1 MVYDAD
7 YKGPGNMN
15 AELSVF
21 LTTEQAER
29 LLEEPDT
36 ELIFHYGDGTRI
48 IVRVTNEAVPTL
60 GENTTVH

>member
-1 MVYDAD
+1 
-7 YKGPGNMN
+7 MN